1 MAILWYSID
10 PSDPPSILVIQS
22 AVVANVQK
30 FARSRG
36 LAIAE
41 EPKGNVRLF
50 GLTVPDDQLAD
61 RLVELRELRLLSDGQ
76 ALFLEP
82 SLNVEIDSR
91 TGSALLRATDDQMK
105 DILQKIP
112 RDHDAERRLLFE
124 SPLYL
129 PGRHF
134 DPLTNR
140 PLQPHVSL
148 DTYARVMGQL
158 QKADPSRYAIMHKG
172 TPFYLMGW
180 LAYDIRDYERGVFY
194 MDAALSEDVHN
205 NPNWDRTPA
214 AAFIFLDDT
223 NRDAAARDVTIQ
235 MRPEII
241 RQLERY
247 SRLSG
252 TVLSVDD
259 LVARFVRLHV
269 ADPTHRSIVTALL
282 TFVLEGR
289 DRQEMIATRSAHGG
303 SLEPF
308 LVHLFKGGLV
318 FESILKRL
326 YGAAG
331 KSLGT
336 YLAAGAGDLLL
347 TKSLYAKHTPYAL
360 EDLPKLLAAWASE
373 PFHERSVAI
382 AYAVRNT
389 SGHDLGWQ
397 DIFVDPGLYSQ
408 LFEGILDAVFWT
420 IERKY

>member
-1 MAILWYSID
+1 MPKPMAILWYSID

-180 LAYDIRDYERGVFY
+180 LA
-194 MDAALSEDVHN
+194 
-205 NPNWDRTPA
+205 
-214 AAFIFLDDT
+214 
-223 NRDAAARDVTIQ
+223 
-235 MRPEII
+235 
-241 RQLERY
+241 
-247 SRLSG
+247 
-252 TVLSVDD
+252 
-259 LVARFVRLHV
+259 
-269 ADPTHRSIVTALL
+269 
-282 TFVLEGR
+282 
-289 DRQEMIATRSAHGG
+289 
-303 SLEPF
+303 
-308 LVHLFKGGLV
+308 
-318 FESILKRL
+318 
-326 YGAAG
+326 
-331 KSLGT
+331 
-336 YLAAGAGDLLL
+336 
-347 TKSLYAKHTPYAL
+347 
-360 EDLPKLLAAWASE
+360 
-373 PFHERSVAI
+373 
-382 AYAVRNT
+382 
-389 SGHDLGWQ
+389 
-397 DIFVDPGLYSQ
+397 
-408 LFEGILDAVFWT
+408 
-420 IERKY
+420 